1 MIEIAIGDL
10 IVRCDT
16 VNEAVQMTQRLKR
29 QRKPAVPAFEEP
41 EPEPKRKKPK
51 LKVSWAKVRRIA
63 EKHGRN
69 DLQQVRKEV
78 YAGTLS

>member
-1 MIEIAIGDL
+1 MIEIEIGGL

-16 VNEAVQMTQRLKR
+16 VSEAVQLTQRLKR
-29 QRKPAVPAFEEP
+29 QRKEAVPAFEEP
-41 EPEPKRKKPK
+41 EPRKKPK